1 MHFEMEFKIKIIEK
15 TQKKTEIVSI
25 VHIIRRIYWNSNNY

>member
-15 TQKKTEIVSI
+15 TQKKNRNRFNCTHYSQNILEFK
-25 VHIIRRIYWNSNNY
+25 